1 MRPNGTTARTLT
13 LALLVVM
20 LASGCQYRFGIVGDS
35 VTQDSRDEL
44 EAHHAYVR
52 AFGGVD
58 IRAGRASL
66 QQMARDRL
74 PVVVSAVGSFDVAFG
89 ASPAALQRRLRH
101 AMADTASVDC
111 VIWLEQNENPNVH
124 ADWPARA
131 SQFNNILHR
140 VAANHG
146 VLVAPWSELAAQHP
160 NAWFR
165 SDGIHLRPRG
175 QRGYAAFIN
184 RFVQQHC

>member
-1 MRPNGTTARTLT
+1 MSSRRSPLRLV
-13 LALLVVM
+13 ALVLVVIG

-35 VTQDSRDEL
+35 VTQDSIDEL

-58 IRAGRASL
+58 IRAGRAAL
-66 QQMARDRL
+66 QDMARDGL

-89 ASPAALQRRLRH
+89 APPDALRRRLRN
-101 AMADTASVDC
+101 AMGDTATVDC
-111 VIWLEQNENPNVH
+111 VIWLDQNENPNVH
-124 ADWPARA
+124 PEWPRRA
-131 SQFNNILHR
+131 AAFNAILHR
-140 VAANHG
+140 VAAHHG
-146 VLVAPWSELAAQHP
+146 VLVAPWSRLAAQHP

-184 RFVQQHC
+184 RFVDRHC